1 MNIIQKY
8 KPTKLEELIGNE
20 NVKKLLENI
29 PSENIPNLLISGDY
43 GTGKT
48 LLLNIFLKKLD
59 IKKHNILYI
68 NLDNDL
74 KKKNIK
80 NSKLFNFLKKS
91 EKNVIIIDN
100 YSEIPLDKQYILRS
114 FIKNYNNNSSFIILL
129 NNITNIIKHLSNYFL
144 IFKLKHISSN
154 EYFNYMK
161 NIVVKENIHIND
173 NILNY
178 IIEIS
183 DNFRDVINNFTII
196 LNYYMNVDN
205 ENINCESIL
214 NISDKQNAYDIINLC
229 DKTDIYNA
237 IQLID
242 KLLLNGYSIID
253 IINMLILYIKQIDIN
268 YEKKIKYIEII
279 SFMQIK
285 INNNLNTYTQL
296 CCLLSKLCQVQ

>member
-1 MNIIQKY
+1 MDIIQKY

-20 NVKKLLENI
+20 NIKKLLENI
-29 PSENIPNLLISGDY
+29 PSDNIPNLLISGDY

-74 KKKNIK
+74 KKNNIK

-100 YSEIPLDKQYILRS
+100 YFEIPLDKQYILRS
-114 FIKNYNNNSSFIILL
+114 FIKNYNINSSFIILL

-144 IFKLKHISSN
+144 IFKLKHISTN

-173 NILNY
+173 DILNY

-196 LNYYMNVDN
+196 LNYYMNIDN
-205 ENINCESIL
+205 ENINYESIL
-214 NISDKQNAYDIINLC
+214 NISDKQNVYDIINLC

-237 IQLID
+237 IKLID